1 MLDWSAYQ
9 FHPSFVLGF
18 HGTEKSIV
26 DKVVKQQR
34 RTHLDHSTK
43 SYDWLGHG
51 VYFWENDPARGLEW
65 AASGKK
71 NGKIAHPDVVG
82 AIVDLGRCLDLTTQ
96 IGLKEVRLAH
106 HVYKNLMLEA
116 GLPMVSNRMGKDRVL
131 RDLDC
136 AVIETLHQMREDQQ
150 LAPYDSIR
158 AAFPEDEPLYA
169 EAGFR
174 AKNHIQLCILNETN
188 CIKGYFRPL
197 SAA

>member
-18 HGTEKSIV
+18 HGTEKSTV
-26 DKVVKQQR
+26 DKVVRQQR
-34 RTHLDHSTK
+34 RIHLDHSTK

-65 AASGKK
+65 AAFGKK
-71 NGKIAHPDVVG
+71 NGKIEKPDVVG

-96 IGLKEVRLAH
+96 TGLQEVQLAH
-106 HVYKNLMLEA
+106 AVYKKLMLEA
-116 GLPMVSNRMGKDRVL
+116 ALPMVTNHKGKDRVL

-136 AVIETLHQMREDQQ
+136 AVIETLHQMREDEG

-169 EAGFR
+169 DAGFR
-174 AKNHIQLCILNETN
+174 AKNHIQLCILNEAR
-188 CIKGYFRPL
+188 CIKGYFRPIPT
-197 SAA
+197 

>member
-34 RTHLDHSTK
+34 RTHLDHSRK

-71 NGKIAHPDVVG
+71 NGKIAQPDVVG

-96 IGLKEVRLAH
+96 IGLKEVQLAH

>member
-1 MLDWSAYQ
+1 M
-9 FHPSFVLGF
+9 
-18 HGTEKSIV
+18 V
-26 DKVVKQQR
+26 DKVVNQQR
-34 RTHLDHSTK
+34 RIHLDHSTK

-71 NGKIAHPDVVG
+71 NGKIEKPDVVG

-96 IGLKEVRLAH
+96 TGLQEVQLAH
-106 HVYKNLMLEA
+106 SVYKNLMHEA
-116 GLPMVSNRMGKDRVL
+116 GLPMATNHMGKDRVL

-136 AVIETLHQMREDQQ
+136 AVIETLHQMREDQG
-150 LAPYDSIR
+150 LATYGSIR

-169 EAGFR
+169 DAGFR
-174 AKNHIQLCILNETN
+174 AKNHIQLCILNEAK

-197 SAA
+197 PS

>member
-1 MLDWSAYQ
+1 VLDWSAYQ

-71 NGKIAHPDVVG
+71 NGKIALPDVVG

>member
-1 MLDWSAYQ
+1 
-9 FHPSFVLGF
+9 
-18 HGTEKSIV
+18 
-26 DKVVKQQR
+26 
-34 RTHLDHSTK
+34 
-43 SYDWLGHG
+43 
-51 VYFWENDPARGLEW
+51 
-65 AASGKK
+65 
-71 NGKIAHPDVVG
+71 
-82 AIVDLGRCLDLTTQ
+82 
-96 IGLKEVRLAH
+96 
-106 HVYKNLMLEA
+106 MLEA

-158 AAFPEDEPLYA
+158 SAFPEDEPLYA

>member
-1 MLDWSAYQ
+1 VLDWSAYQ

-26 DKVVKQQR
+26 DKVVNQQR
-34 RTHLDHSTK
+34 RIHLDHSTK

-65 AASGKK
+65 AASGKR
-71 NGKIAHPDVVG
+71 NGKVEKPDVVG
-82 AIVDLGRCLDLTTQ
+82 AIVDLGRCLDLTSQT
-96 IGLKEVRLAH
+96 GLQEVQLAH
-106 HVYKNLMLEA
+106 SVYKNLMHEA
-116 GLPMVSNRMGKDRVL
+116 GLPMATNHMGKDRVL

-136 AVIETLHQMREDQQ
+136 AVIETLHQMREDQG
-150 LAPYDSIR
+150 LATYDSIR

-169 EAGFR
+169 DAGFR
-174 AKNHIQLCILNETN
+174 AKNHIQLCILNEAK

-197 SAA
+197 PS